1 MADLVVDTEMLIET
15 GAQLAIV
22 AQEFEDADR
31 YAESVAD
38 AVGDDTLAEAVS
50 SFTTDWKGRREK
62 MRESIENLAELTGAV
77 GTELAGIDGDLA
89 SSLEEGK

>member
-1 MADLVVDTEMLIET
+1 MVADLVVDTEMLIET

-22 AQEFEDADR
+22 A
-31 YAESVAD
+31 
-38 AVGDDTLAEAVS
+38 
-50 SFTTDWKGRREK
+50 WKGRREK
-62 MRESIENLAELTGAV
+62 MRDGIENLAELTGAV

>member
-38 AVGDDTLAEAVS
+38 AVGDDTLAEAVR